1 MSTSIFLLVGL
12 WITTAAASASS
23 IHVCC
28 GCGNDSADGLTRIHP
43 LNSLTAALQRV
54 RLHQHAGPVD
64 VFVAGSCELS
74 STLVFGPEDSG
85 TSNGRILYRSYDGEQ
100 ALVSGGLPVTES
112 ALQPVTDPAILAQLP
127 PAARTSVLQLRLA
140 DVGAADAGE
149 LLCRAFL
156 GGDACILPALL
167 REAGLEL
174 FWAGDQTAG
183 GAPSPLALAR
193 FPNRDF
199 NTTNWSNV
207 TALSGDWLGVDAFS
221 ASRLASW
228 LPQLAAEPGSAALH
242 CVSRQKRVYAFVLE
256 KKPESRVPP
265 PPLCPLPSFQS

>member
-1 MSTSIFLLVGL
+1 M
-12 WITTAAASASS
+12 
-23 IHVCC
+23 
-28 GCGNDSADGLTRIHP
+28 
-43 LNSLTAALQRV
+43 
-54 RLHQHAGPVD
+54 HQHAGPVD

-85 TSNGRILYRSYDGEQ
+85 SSNGRITYRAYDGEP
-100 ALVSGGLPVTES
+100 ALVSGGLPVAES

-127 PAARTSVLQLRLA
+127 LAARTSVLQLRLS
-140 DVGAADAGE
+140 DVGAPDAGE

-183 GAPSPLALAR
+183 GAPLALAR
-193 FPNRDF
+193 FPNRNF

-207 TALSGDWLGVDAFS
+207 TALSGDWLGVDTFT

-242 CVSRQKRVYAFVLE
+242 CASRQQG
-256 KKPESRVPP
+256 
-265 PPLCPLPSFQS
+265 CGCIT